1 MVMKYLKNKN
11 VLVTGGGGG
20 IGWGICLECARQGAR
35 VVVTDVNDQLGN
47 ETLGDILE
55 ISAGHIYQHLDLRKP
70 EAFSNVLR
78 KIYNQVGPI
87 HVLFNNAGI
96 NSPCTGLD
104 ITLEQWDEV
113 MDVNLRG
120 HVFLT
125 KLVVNKM
132 VNEGIHGSVI
142 FTSSVHQDV
151 PSTPHYSA
159 SKAALKGLIPALAAD
174 FGPYGIRVN
183 GIAPGGIHIQE
194 RTENPQDAN
203 DEPTV
208 LLGGKNGIPRDIGRM
223 GVVLA
228 SDYWSRHVTGEI
240 VTVSGGQYL
249 RPISR

>member
-1 MVMKYLKNKN
+1 MKYLENKN

-35 VVVTDVNDQLGN
+35 VVVTDVDDELGG
-47 ETLGDILE
+47 ETLRDVLE
-55 ISAGHIYQHLDLRKP
+55 VSAGHVYQHLDLRNP
-70 EAFSNVLR
+70 DTFPAVLQE
-78 KIYNQVGPI
+78 IYSRVGPV
-87 HVLFNNAGI
+87 HALFNNAGI

-104 ITLEQWDEV
+104 ITLEQWDKV
-113 MDVNLRG
+113 MGVNLRG

-125 KLVVNKM
+125 KLIVSKM
-132 VNEGIHGSVI
+132 VDEGIHGSVI
-142 FTSSVHQDV
+142 FTSSVHQDI

-174 FGPYGIRVN
+174 FAPYKIRVN
-183 GIAPGGIHIQE
+183 GIAPGGVHIQE
-194 RTENPQDAN
+194 RTENPEDAN

-228 SDYWSRHVTGEI
+228 SEYWSRHVTGEI
-240 VTVSGGQYL
+240 VTVSGGQYM
-249 RPISR
+249 RPNSR